1 MRYLGNKTKLL
12 PFIEYVID
20 KYQIEG
26 NTFADLFSGT
36 GSVGDYFKSKFTVI
50 SNDFLYYA
58 YVLNKAKLNNSKIP
72 EFINFNKKYKMN
84 IFEWL
89 NSQKFKPTE
98 YYFVYNNYSPAGE
111 RMFFSEK
118 NAIKIDGIRIK
129 IEELLLESV
138 LDDNE
143 YYFILASLLESVT
156 KFANTSGTFEA
167 FFKFWDSRSQND
179 FILSPLDFIETNTI
193 ANTIYQ
199 EDANQLVKK
208 INGDIA
214 YIDPPYTVTQ
224 YVSAYH
230 MLETIAKYDF
240 PKIKGVGGKR
250 ERGNKNSL
258 YARKT
263 AAKIQ
268 FEDLFRQIQF
278 EHILISYSNQ
288 GLVPLDELVEL
299 AKRFAIN
306 GEVFVESQEYQEYQN
321 HRSSKKRV
329 GRKLQE
335 VIIYFKKDLTVNKS
349 PLNYSGSK
357 DKLIPALTK
366 ELPKH
371 VGTFVDMMGGAF
383 NVGANIVATDSVY
396 YNEINPYIF
405 DVLIWLLN
413 DDKES
418 IINAVEKIIIRY
430 NLDKSEKASYLTLR
444 AHYNTIQTSLELFVL
459 HMYSFQNMIRFN
471 SNNQFN
477 TPIGVAGYSNDM
489 SKRIINFAPKT
500 KNIQFTNLD
509 YIDIDFK
516 KFPKD
521 TIFYFD
527 PPYFITSAAYNDGK
541 RGFKGWSSE
550 QEVELLDYL
559 TKLDE
564 NGYKFLLSNV
574 VRHKDKTNHLLEKWI
589 EEHHFKVIN
598 AGNTGWRYSK
608 SEVFIKNY

>member
-1 MRYLGNKTKLL
+1 MRYIGNKTRLL

-36 GSVGDYFKSKFTVI
+36 GAVGDFFKGRFRI
-50 SNDFLYYA
+50 LSNDFLYYA

-72 EFINFNKKYKMN
+72 EFVKFKKKYQMN

-111 RMFFSEK
+111 RMFFTEK

-129 IEELLLESV
+129 IEELLLEGV

-143 YYFILASLLESVT
+143 YYFILASLLEGVT
-156 KFANTSGTFEA
+156 KFANTSGTFES
-167 FFKFWDSRSQND
+167 FFKFWDSRSQKD
-179 FILSPLDFIETNTI
+179 FVLSPLDFLETNTI
-193 ANTIYQ
+193 DNTIYQ
-199 EDANQLVKK
+199 EDTNQLVKK

-240 PKIKGVGGKR
+240 PKIKGIVGKR

-299 AKRFAIN
+299 AKKFAID
-306 GEVFVESQEYQEYQN
+306 GEVFVESQDYREYQN
-321 HRSSKKRV
+321 HRSSKKRA

-335 VIIYFKKDLTVNKS
+335 AIIYFKKDLTVNKS

-357 DKLIPALTK
+357 DKLIPALTR

-371 VGTFVDMMGGAF
+371 
-383 NVGANIVATDSVY
+383 
-396 YNEINPYIF
+396 E
-405 DVLIWLLN
+405 
-413 DDKES
+413 
-418 IINAVEKIIIRY
+418 
-430 NLDKSEKASYLTLR
+430 
-444 AHYNTIQTSLELFVL
+444 
-459 HMYSFQNMIRFN
+459 
-471 SNNQFN
+471 
-477 TPIGVAGYSNDM
+477 
-489 SKRIINFAPKT
+489 
-500 KNIQFTNLD
+500 
-509 YIDIDFK
+509 
-516 KFPKD
+516 
-521 TIFYFD
+521 
-527 PPYFITSAAYNDGK
+527 
-541 RGFKGWSSE
+541 
-550 QEVELLDYL
+550 
-559 TKLDE
+559 
-564 NGYKFLLSNV
+564 
-574 VRHKDKTNHLLEKWI
+574 
-589 EEHHFKVIN
+589 
-598 AGNTGWRYSK
+598 
-608 SEVFIKNY
+608 